1 MTCPFRE
8 NPSLSKKVKE
18 CPYINKLIPEQT
30 NNNTNS
36 NNTTYNTMKSNRDE
50 DKKVEEEVSSDE
62 EINTGGC
69 PVINKGNNCY
79 NYNS

>member
-8 NPSLSKKVKE
+8 NPKLSKKVNE
-18 CPYINKLIPEQT
+18 CPFINKLIPEQT

-36 NNTTYNTMKSNRDE
+36 NNTTYNTIRSNRDE
-50 DKKVEEEVSSDE
+50 DKKFEEEEVSSDE

-69 PVINKGNNCY
+69 PVINKGNN
-79 NYNS
+79 